1 MEIFCFKRIY
11 FLIIENLIDDKSL
24 MIELM
29 NNVICKLVVN
39 NYFLKFKIYNVN
51 YINKYC
57 LFDVDILFLFFVLF
71 ISMYIFIDSK
81 VR

>member
-39 NYFLKFKIYNVN
+39 NYVLKFKIYNVN

-57 LFDVDILFLFFVLF
+57 LFVVDILFLFFVLF